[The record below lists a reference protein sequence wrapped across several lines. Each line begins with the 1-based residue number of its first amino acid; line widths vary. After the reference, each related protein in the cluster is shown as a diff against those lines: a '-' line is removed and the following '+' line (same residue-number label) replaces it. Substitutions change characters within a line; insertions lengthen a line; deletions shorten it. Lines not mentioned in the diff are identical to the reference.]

1 MAEPTLEGT
10 ARKRGQ
16 YRGAWRAR
24 YFVLNAAQ
32 SRLDYWESREDKE
45 ANQKPR
51 GAIKVRGASPLNDKD
66 EPYSLVVRAANAYD
80 EWLALDSLHERDRW
94 VTQLQKASLPSESFE
109 PDDDVWEDAARGS
122 DAGDIRNATVYDCS
136 VSRHHLQLE
145 FAYHILVQG

>member
-1 MAEPTLEGT
+1 MLDINIRSMADTTLEGEGT

-45 ANQKPR
+45 SNQKPR

-66 EPYSLVVRAANAYD
+66 EPYS
-80 EWLALDSLHERDRW
+80 WS
-94 VTQLQKASLPSESFE
+94 
-109 PDDDVWEDAARGS
+109 
-122 DAGDIRNATVYDCS
+122 
-136 VSRHHLQLE
+136 
-145 FAYHILVQG
+145 

>member
-1 MAEPTLEGT
+1 MADTVLEGT

-45 ANQKPR
+45 SNQKPR

-66 EPYSLVVRAANAYD
+66 EPFGLVV
-80 EWLALDSLHERDRW
+80 
-94 VTQLQKASLPSESFE
+94 
-109 PDDDVWEDAARGS
+109 
-122 DAGDIRNATVYDCS
+122 
-136 VSRHHLQLE
+136 
-145 FAYHILVQG
+145 

>member
-1 MAEPTLEGT
+1 MLDINIRSMAEPTLEGT

-51 GAIKVRGASPLNDKD
+51 GAIKVRGASALDDKD
-66 EPYSLVVRAANAYD
+66 EPYSLVAVSYTH
-80 EWLALDSLHERDRW
+80 L
-94 VTQLQKASLPSESFE
+94 TLPSNRE
-109 PDDDVWEDAARGS
+109 V
-122 DAGDIRNATVYDCS
+122 
-136 VSRHHLQLE
+136 
-145 FAYHILVQG
+145 